1 MALISE
7 IQLQNKSILPVK
19 LDDTQKFTAAGLTAT
34 ETLAVSDIVPVSASG
49 MLTLKNSGNVSSY
62 FQTTAVDGDVD
73 LFLNNDSDIYW
84 NIKLSGSNNDAF
96 LINALN
102 SDTNPTTYFSINKT
116 GNVGFGTTNAASDTV
131 AEFVSNNSSSAAI
144 QLTNSNDS
152 TSVRMVSD
160 SSSGSI
166 GTKTNNKF
174 GIKVNDID
182 QIFIDNSGN
191 VGISNPTPY
200 GDNTYGTITF
210 GGNSWVGSQISEA
223 VNNDLYIVQNAYL
236 DTSTWTRITD
246 LSLATKLTQNASGWS
261 FQNSTTNTGAITWQ
275 DLLTLDNTGNL
286 TVSLGNFEVTTGT
299 ATITGNTGIGGAS
312 TGDKLYVVGTTK
324 LTSTLDVGGNTTIT
338 GDVLPEADGTRSLG
352 SDLVRWGNLYAD
364 NISVTN
370 GVSGLITNDAENKVL
385 TSNNNGTA
393 NAENNL
399 GFDGTTLCVVGDI
412 DVSTTLITGGSIT
425 SGGSVTPS
433 VDGTNNLGTS
443 LLRWGTLYVDTIGDN
458 GQALGVAATT
468 LSFDTAATIDTSGS
482 NQLDIN
488 TGTANLAITSGNVT
502 MSGGLTVDTST
513 LVVDS
518 TNNNVGIATTPNA
531 AYSLDVNGNINLS
544 GDLYVGGSLAVFS
557 NWSTNATTIYR
568 NSNVGIGDF
577 SSSAPAYKLDVDGH
591 INISTGN
598 TLKIGGVDA
607 VFSNWTEDGSGD
619 IYRGTKVGIGDNQSG
634 YFSNQGLDVSLEIVG
649 NSSTS
654 VNLLRLT
661 NWNNDALTTAAAVVQ
676 WELRANNNFTNYIAG
691 EMKVGRSGDW
701 NTSSTGTMDAYM
713 SFETRVDDVLAE
725 RIRIHTD
732 GNVGI
737 GVSAPT
743 EALDVDGNINISS
756 GNTLKINGVDA
767 VFSNWTNNSTYIYRD
782 SEVGIGSGFGSLT
795 PAAKLEIR
803 NLAGGDQNL
812 LRLSA
817 DVFSAGS
824 PAAAVLQY
832 GLSDSSVTRSVAAE
846 IKVGNDGNWNYST
859 ASTVDA
865 YMSFETIVDN
875 SLAERM
881 RIHTDGN
888 VGIGVSAPTEA
899 LDIDGSINLSAG
911 NTLKINGVAAVFSN
925 WTVDGSDI
933 YRDSKVGVG
942 STIRGNVFYGGVHT
956 GVLQLEGT
964 DFGSTILSQ
973 IVNSTTNYPSHV
985 LARSRGTSVN
995 SNVIVADNDIL
1006 GEITGQGNDGTDFIQ
1021 SAGIQF
1027 NVDGSPATDVMPGRI
1042 TFHTN
1047 SGGTSTSERMRIDKD
1062 GSIIMGGS
1070 HLSATPGNAN
1080 VVAPYGDG
1088 TDISGGD
1095 FNIYAGRSTGT
1106 GAGGDITFH
1115 TSPAGGSTGTGVNAH
1130 IARMTITSSGNVGIG
1145 TNVPTRNLT
1154 VSSST
1159 NAVISVQNS
1168 GQSTEGVINAPEGG
1182 TINVGTTGLY
1192 DLQLSTN
1199 NIERMRITSS
1209 GSVGVGITP
1218 SAWGS
1223 NFKALQINDSV
1234 IYNNTSGDTFLGSNL
1249 YWDGTDN
1256 KYINSDYAMVYRQQD
1271 GAHAWFTAPSGTSG
1285 NTITFTETMNLT
1297 SDGDLTVAGNIESSS
1312 MMATSFTTPTNAVNA
1327 SSCVDMDTISVT
1339 ANHTGVFEIYVSL
1352 NPQPSVNTSLS
1363 DFYYGRVIV
1372 GNGLNASNVLTQY
1385 INYIEES
1392 PNPRDL
1398 YDFDASN
1405 NTTLITNADIGVF
1418 MLNGGT
1424 EYEELA
1430 AGTDYTIRVKVDNLE
1445 SGQEAS
1451 SDVKVR
1457 IKRVADI

>member
-191 VGISNPTPY
+191 LGLSNPTPY

-223 VNNDLYIVQNAYL
+223 VNNDLFIIQNAYL

-338 GDVLPEADGTRSLG
+338 GNISPEADGTRNIG
-352 SDLVRWGNLYAD
+352 SDLVRWANLYAD

-370 GVSGLITNDAENKVL
+370 GINGLITNDAANKVL
-385 TSNNNGTA
+385 TSNNDGTA
-393 NAENNL
+393 NAEANL
-399 GFDGTTLCVVGDI
+399 GFDGSTLCVVGDI

-443 LLRWGTLYVDTIGDN
+443 LLRWGTLYVDNIGDN

-468 LSFDTAATIDTSGS
+468 LSFDTAATIDTSGA

-488 TGTANLAITSGNVT
+488 TGTANLAITSGDVT
-502 MSGGLTVDTST
+502 MSGGLTVDTNT

-619 IYRGTKVGIGDNQSG
+619 IYRGSKVGIGDNQSG
-634 YFSNQGLDVSLEIVG
+634 YFSNQGLDVSLEVVG
-649 NSSTS
+649 FANGDAD
-654 VNLLRLT
+654 LLRLT
-661 NWNNDALTTAAAVVQ
+661 NWEFSALTTAAAVLQ
-676 WELRANNNFTNYIAG
+676 WELNSTTNTKSIAG
-691 EMKVGRSGDW
+691 EMKVGRTGDW
-701 NTSSTGTMDAYM
+701 NNSSTGTMDAYM

-725 RIRIHTD
+725 RMRIHTD

-737 GVSAPT
+737 GVSSPT

-756 GNTLKINGVDA
+756 GNTLKIGGVDA
-767 VFSNWTNNSTYIYRD
+767 VFSNWTENGSGDIYRI
-782 SEVGIGSGFGSLT
+782 SKVGIGDAGSAGYINSQGIDT
-795 PAAKLEIR
+795 NLEIIS
-803 NLAGGDQNL
+803 NSNGDANL
-812 LRLSA
+812 LKLTNWKADNLTVASAVIQWELATTSFTYLIGGEMKVGRSA
-817 DVFSAGS
+817 DWSAGTPS
-824 PAAAVLQY
+824 TI
-832 GLSDSSVTRSVAAE
+832 DS
-846 IKVGNDGNWNYST
+846 
-859 ASTVDA
+859 
-865 YMSFETIVDN
+865 YMSFDTRVDN
-875 SLAERM
+875 TLAERM
-881 RIHTDGN
+881 RIHTNGF
-888 VGIGVSAPTEA
+888 VGINQNTPAYT
-899 LDIDGSINLSAG
+899 LDVDGDINISAG
-911 NTLKINGVAAVFSN
+911 NTLKINGADAVFSN
-925 WTVDGSDI
+925 WTVNGSDI
-933 YRDSKVGVG
+933 YRDSKVGIG
-942 STIRGNVFYGGVHT
+942 STIRGNVFYNGTHSA
-956 GVLQLEGT
+956 VLQLEGT
-964 DFGSTILSQ
+964 DFNSTILSQ
-973 IVNSTTNYPSHV
+973 IVNSTSNYPSHV

-1006 GEITGQGNDGTDFIQ
+1006 GEVTGQGNDGTDFIHA
-1021 SAGIQF
+1021 SSIQF
-1027 NVDGSPATDVMPGRI
+1027 NVDGSPAANVMPGRI

-1047 SGGTSTSERMRIDKD
+1047 NGGGSVDERMRIDSV
-1062 GSIIMGGS
+1062 GSIFMGGN
-1070 HLSATPGNAN
+1070 HLSSTPGNAI
-1080 VVAPYGDG
+1080 VAAPYGSG
-1088 TDISGGD
+1088 TDIDGGD

-1106 GAGGDITFH
+1106 GTGGDIILY
-1115 TSPAGGSTGTGVNAH
+1115 TSPAGVSTGSGVNSH
-1130 IARMTITSSGNVGIG
+1130 
-1145 TNVPTRNLT
+1145 
-1154 VSSST
+1154 
-1159 NAVISVQNS
+1159 
-1168 GQSTEGVINAPEGG
+1168 
-1182 TINVGTTGLY
+1182 
-1192 DLQLSTN
+1192 
-1199 NIERMRITSS
+1199 IERMRITS
-1209 GSVGVGITP
+1209 
-1218 SAWGS
+1218 
-1223 NFKALQINDSV
+1223 
-1234 IYNNTSGDTFLGSNL
+1234 
-1249 YWDGTDN
+1249 
-1256 KYINSDYAMVYRQQD
+1256 
-1271 GAHAWFTAPSGTSG
+1271 
-1285 NTITFTETMNLT
+1285 
-1297 SDGDLTVAGNIESSS
+1297 DGDVTVSGNIESSS
-1312 MMATSFTTPTNAVNA
+1312 MMASSFTSPTNAVNA
-1327 SSCVDMDTISVT
+1327 SSCVDMDTISIT

-1418 MLNGGT
+1418 MLNGGV
-1424 EYEELA
+1424 EYEELT